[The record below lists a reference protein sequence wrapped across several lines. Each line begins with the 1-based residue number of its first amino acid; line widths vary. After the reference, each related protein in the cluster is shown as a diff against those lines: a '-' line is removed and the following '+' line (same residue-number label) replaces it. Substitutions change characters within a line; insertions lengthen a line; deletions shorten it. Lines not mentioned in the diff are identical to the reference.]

1 MTGRRTT
8 RDDVARLAKTSTA
21 VVSYV
26 VNDGPRNVS
35 PELRAR
41 VIAAMDSLGYYP
53 NAIARSLAATESRTL
68 GMIVPNINNSY
79 FAELAL
85 AVEEAAL
92 GRDRLLFLGNSN
104 ETEERE
110 QAYIRTFIEQCVD
123 GIIIIGVALQ
133 SSIERATLS
142 GVPVV
147 VVDRAIAASEA
158 RTVSIDHRAAAFRAT
173 THLIEHGH
181 REVACLTGP
190 ENQLV
195 AEDRRQG
202 WADALLAAGL
212 DPASQRVLRSPYS
225 LEGGAA
231 ALDAEP
237 SLPRALFVASDE
249 QARGVIAAAS
259 RRSVSVPG
267 DLALVSVDG
276 TREGE
281 FSNPALTTERQPYS
295 ALAEAAVTSVLGISG
310 PDAHVVVDT
319 ELCIRQSCGC
329 P

>member
-1 MTGRRTT
+1 VSARRTT

-41 VIAAMDSLGYYP
+41 VVAAMDSLGYYP
-53 NAIARSLAATESRTL
+53 NAIARSLAATQSRTL

-110 QAYIRTFIEQCVD
+110 QAYIRTFIEQRVD
-123 GIIIIGVALQ
+123 GIIIIGVALE
-133 SSIERATLS
+133 SSIERAALS

-147 VVDRAIAASEA
+147 VVDRALAKSDA
-158 RTVSIDHRAAAFRAT
+158 RTVSIDHRAAAYSAT
-173 THLIEHGH
+173 MHLIDHGH
-181 REVACLTGP
+181 REIACLTGP

-202 WADALLAAGL
+202 WSDALRTAGI
-212 DPASQRVLRSPYS
+212 DPDAQRVVRSSFS

-231 ALDAEP
+231 ALEQHGQ
-237 SLPRALFVASDE
+237 LPRALFVASDE
-249 QARGVIAAAS
+249 QARGVIAAAA
-259 RRSVSVPG
+259 RRGVSVPG

-281 FSNPALTTERQPYS
+281 FSNPALTTMRQPYS
-295 ALAEAAVTSVLGISG
+295 ALADAAVAAVLGLTG
-310 PDAHVVVDT
+310 PEKHVVVPT
-319 ELCIRQSCGC
+319 ELSIRQSCGC

>member
-1 MTGRRTT
+1 MSARRTT

-41 VIAAMDSLGYYP
+41 VVAAMDSLGYYP

-110 QAYIRTFIEQCVD
+110 QEYIRTFIEQRVD

-133 SSIERATLS
+133 SSIERAALS

-147 VVDRAIAASEA
+147 VVDRALAQSDA
-158 RTVSIDHRAAAFRAT
+158 RTVSIDHREAAFSAT
-173 THLIEHGH
+173 QHLLEHGH
-181 REVACLTGP
+181 REIACLTGP

-202 WADALLAAGL
+202 WADALRAAGI
-212 DPASQRVLRSPYS
+212 DPDAQLVLRSPFS

-231 ALDAEP
+231 AFDGLD
-237 SLPRALFVASDE
+237 LVPRAIFAASDE
-249 QARGVIAAAS
+249 QARGVIASAA
-259 RRSVSVPG
+259 RRSISVPS

-281 FSNPALTTERQPYS
+281 FSNPALTTVRQPYS
-295 ALAEAAVTSVLGISG
+295 ALADAAVAAVLGITG
-310 PDAHVVVDT
+310 PDTHVVVPT

-329 P
+329 A

>member
-1 MTGRRTT
+1 MSARRTT

-35 PELRAR
+35 AELRAR
-41 VIAAMDSLGYYP
+41 VVAAMDSLGYYP

-110 QAYIRTFIEQCVD
+110 QEYIRTFIEQRVD

-133 SSIERATLS
+133 SSIERAALS

-147 VVDRAIAASEA
+147 VVDRALAQSDA
-158 RTVSIDHRAAAFRAT
+158 RTVSIDHREAAFSAT
-173 THLIEHGH
+173 RHLLEHGH
-181 REVACLTGP
+181 REIACLTGP

-202 WADALLAAGL
+202 WADALRIAGI
-212 DPASQRVLRSPYS
+212 DPDAQLVLRSPFS

-231 ALDAEP
+231 AFDGVDRV
-237 SLPRALFVASDE
+237 PRAIFAASDE
-249 QARGVIAAAS
+249 QARGVIASAS
-259 RRSVSVPG
+259 RRSINVPS

-281 FSNPALTTERQPYS
+281 FSNPALTTVRQPYP
-295 ALAEAAVTSVLGISG
+295 ALADAAVAAVLGITS
-310 PDAHVVVDT
+310 PDTHVVVPT

-329 P
+329 A

>member
-1 MTGRRTT
+1 MSARRTT

-35 PELRAR
+35 AELRTR
-41 VIAAMDSLGYYP
+41 VLAAMDSLGYYP
-53 NAIARSLAATESRTL
+53 NAIARSLAATESRTV

-110 QAYIRTFIEQCVD
+110 QEYIRTFIEQRVD
-123 GIIIIGVALQ
+123 GIIVVGVALQ
-133 SSIERATLS
+133 SSIERATNS

-147 VVDRAIAASEA
+147 VVDRALANSDA
-158 RTVSIDHRAAAFRAT
+158 RTVSIDHRTAAYTAT
-173 THLIEHGH
+173 AHLLEHGH
-181 REVACLTGP
+181 REIACLTGP
-190 ENQLV
+190 ANQLV

-202 WADALLAAGL
+202 WADALREADI
-212 DPASQRVLRSPYS
+212 DPDAQLIARSSFS

-231 ALDAEP
+231 AFDEIED
-237 SLPRALFVASDE
+237 LPRALFVASDE

-259 RRSVSVPG
+259 RRSLAVPS
-267 DLALVSVDG
+267 DLAIVSVDG

-281 FSNPALTTERQPYS
+281 FSNPALTTVRQPYS
-295 ALAEAAVTSVLGISG
+295 ALAAAAVASVLGIGS
-310 PDAHVVVDT
+310 DKHIVVPT

>member
-1 MTGRRTT
+1 MNARRTT

-41 VIAAMDSLGYYP
+41 VVAAMDSLGYYP

-110 QAYIRTFIEQCVD
+110 QEYIRTFIEQRVD

-133 SSIERATLS
+133 SSIERAALS

-147 VVDRAIAASEA
+147 VVDRALAQSDA
-158 RTVSIDHRAAAFRAT
+158 RTVSVDHREAAFSAT
-173 THLIEHGH
+173 RHLLEHGH
-181 REVACLTGP
+181 REIACLTGP

-195 AEDRRQG
+195 AEDRQQG
-202 WADALLAAGL
+202 WADALRSAGI
-212 DPASQRVLRSPYS
+212 DPDVQLVLRSPFS
-225 LEGGAA
+225 LEGGAT
-231 ALDAEP
+231 ALEAIDQV
-237 SLPRALFVASDE
+237 PRAIFAASDE
-249 QARGVIAAAS
+249 QARGVIASAA
-259 RRSVSVPG
+259 RRSIRVPS

-281 FSNPALTTERQPYS
+281 FSNPALTTVRQPYS
-295 ALAEAAVTSVLGISG
+295 ALADAAVAAVLGITG
-310 PDAHVVVDT
+310 PDTHVVVPT